1 VFVLA
6 ADQRRLSRVVEGTG
20 PAKPR
25 QPGNDAPV
33 LLPAKSWRDKILAR
47 PTRSDRRF
55 SLPGFA
61 RAAIRSEPEKGTSV
75 FDVNSD
81 SGKIVVLKLGGS
93 VLTGNKAFRRVAQFL
108 KQRAES
114 TAEEKLL
121 VVVSAQKLATD
132 SLERRARGILPE
144 PGVRALDLLWSTG
157 ELRSVALLAL
167 HLEAA
172 GVPSVG
178 LNVHETGLQF
188 STEHQPLPA
197 RPGLKGPQLKAVLRE
212 HAVVVVPG
220 FLATRGDGA
229 IVSLGRGGSDF
240 SAVLLA
246 IALRAVR
253 CELVKN
259 VPGYFEDDP
268 LENVGALHLPWVSFE
283 TALRMADRGCELVQR
298 RALVAASE
306 ADLPLVVRSTE
317 DRAPVTIVSRSSNNE
332 GRELRDDPVVA
343 ETIPSYFIESRKKPG
358 LCTKPGRGGY
368 EGL

>member
-1 VFVLA
+1 VFDL
-6 ADQRRLSRVVEGTG
+6 
-20 PAKPR
+20 
-25 QPGNDAPV
+25 N
-33 LLPAKSWRDKILAR
+33 RDK
-47 PTRSDRRF
+47 
-55 SLPGFA
+55 
-61 RAAIRSEPEKGTSV
+61 E
-75 FDVNSD
+75 
-81 SGKIVVLKLGGS
+81 KIVVLKLGGS
-93 VLTGNKAFRRVAQFL
+93 VLTGTKAFRRLAQFL
-108 KQRAES
+108 KQRSES
-114 TAEEKLL
+114 VPDEKLV

-132 SLERRARGILPE
+132 ILERRALRIVPE

-172 GVPSVG
+172 GVSSVG

-197 RPGLKGPQLKAVLRE
+197 RPVLKGSQLKAALRE

-246 IALRAVR
+246 IGLRAVR
-253 CELVKN
+253 CELLKD

-268 LENVGALHLPWVSFE
+268 RENTRALHLPWLSFE
-283 TALRMADRGCELVQR
+283 TALQMADRGCELVQR

-317 DRAPVTIVSRSSNNE
+317 DRAPVTVVSRSSNSE
-332 GRELRDDPVVA
+332 RREVRDDPVAA
-343 ETIPSYFIESRKKPG
+343 EA
-358 LCTKPGRGGY
+358 
-368 EGL
+368 